1 MVGIKN
7 LGQELLPKFTWIP
20 REMSHLLILLPN
32 TLSFTT
38 NWVRK
43 SIFFPQK
50 LALIFI

>member
-32 TLSFTT
+32 TLPETECVNQYFSP
-38 NWVRK
+38 R
-43 SIFFPQK
+43 S
-50 LALIFI
+50 